1 MISTWCRHGKNWRN
15 FCPWYIIVTL
25 SFSFCICHLISIP
38 FIRIHWCIEALPICP
53 LSSYRVP
60 NSCGWGHY
68 GDFLSTETL
77 HYTFDDIHSSD
88 WQTEPKTLMQWTS
101 CSLCEQISKLW
112 LLNLRGEL
120 YNSVFSPL
128 LRTPFNQL
136 LRVLACFDLVSQ
148 DLEFELWL
156 ACFEIQILIGN
167 IQNLS
172 LCWTSSFDLVNS
184 ISYIHILIFQV
195 WNLIWTFLKQDLCEE
210 NWNYHSEIRVTWGE

>member
-1 MISTWCRHGKNWRN
+1 MHW
-15 FCPWYIIVTL
+15 
-25 SFSFCICHLISIP
+25 SIANLPP
-38 FIRIHWCIEALPICP
+38 FLLYC
-53 LSSYRVP
+53 VP
-60 NSCGWGHY
+60 NSCDWGLC
-68 GDFLSTETL
+68 GDFLSTESL
-77 HYTFDDIHSSD
+77 HLTFDDIHSSD

-156 ACFEIQILIGN
+156 AYFEIQILIGN

-184 ISYIHILIFQV
+184 KLHFLHPSPNISS
-195 WNLIWTFLKQDLCEE
+195 LKLNFDL
-210 NWNYHSEIRVTWGE
+210 SKTGSL